1 MELNNKILS
10 FQTQPKNP
18 SKWNS
23 SGFPFILEDVCDF
36 QIKYQKLQQK
46 EVTKTQQDPSF
57 GKQKTSVQRASNR
70 PRTPFEKPFF
80 FFEFDDFQVLSRKLL
95 SSISVRCS

>member
-1 MELNNKILS
+1 MEYEFS
-10 FQTQPKNP
+10 FWF
-18 SKWNS
+18 SI
-23 SGFPFILEDVCDF
+23 ILEDVCDF

-70 PRTPFEKPFF
+70 PRTPPPLKNRFF
-80 FFEFDDFQVLSRKLL
+80 SLNSTIFKFFQENF
-95 SSISVRCS
+95 